1 MDIVPLFEHDKS
13 DQVPTYPPVRDSL
26 AAVTTVGHT
35 LTGLSLA
42 ALTLPRGKS
51 LLWYLLIGHFFILFA
66 NLPDLPLPGWGHRH
80 YQVSH
85 SLFVTALLASLL
97 ALLLLLPR
105 FHRAVGVSVV
115 VAWSLTW
122 LSHMLLD
129 SLYAH
134 GAGIGIFWPLSNAHL
149 ALPLPWFETL
159 RWPPITEH
167 NRNVFLTELAV
178 FGTLFALCFWLRRL
192 RSGMGD

>member
-1 MDIVPLFEHDKS
+1 MFEHDKS
-13 DQVPTYPPVRDSL
+13 GQVLTYPPVRVSL

-35 LTGLSLA
+35 LAGLSVA
-42 ALTLPRGKS
+42 ALALPRGKS
-51 LLWYLLIGHFFILFA
+51 LLWYLVIGHFFILFA
-66 NLPDLPLPGWGHRH
+66 NVPDLPLPGWGHRS
-80 YQVSH
+80 YQISH

-105 FHRAVGVSVV
+105 FSKTVGSRIIF
-115 VAWSLTW
+115 AWSFTW

-129 SLYAH
+129 SLYGH
-134 GAGIGIFWPLSNAHL
+134 GAGIGVFWPFSNAHL

-159 RWPPITEH
+159 RWPPMTEH

-178 FGTLFALCFWLRRL
+178 FGTLLALCLWLRRF
-192 RSGMGD
+192 RGSQ